1 MEGERKI
8 IKSTTPPPPP
18 PREETDPH
26 IGPQEVAN
34 NLSREGTI

>member
-8 IKSTTPPPPP
+8 IKSTTP

>member
-1 MEGERKI
+1 MEGKRKI
-8 IKSTTPPPPP
+8 IKSPTPPS